1 MSKST
6 SLNIFVFGS
15 NPIGINGNPK
25 KGTGGSALIAHLEFG
40 VELRECMDN
49 CLSKNNKADG
59 INLDKLFFIA
69 YDGENPNAISLNG
82 KTRKTLARLFK
93 EAGKIPNN
101 VIFEK
106 KFCNLILN
114 L

>member
-1 MSKST
+1 MRTYKGLLNSK
-6 SLNIFVFGS
+6 NMPENGIFVFGS

-49 CLSKNNKADG
+49 CLSKNNKAYG

-69 YDGENPNAISLNG
+69 YISASS
-82 KTRKTLARLFK
+82 LADVLLLSSIAPRF
-93 EAGKIPNN
+93 INSTN
-101 VIFEK
+101 IRV
-106 KFCNLILN
+106 
-114 L
+114 